1 MGGVRTRCAYFRE
14 EDTINSYKA
23 GISGD
28 DHSHRQ
34 GKLYVVGIGPGA
46 RDEMSQRALDALK
59 NSDTIVGYKLYI
71 SLIADIIKDKH
82 IIASTMRKEIDRV
95 KIAIQEAQ
103 LGKTVSIISS
113 GDPGVYGMAGLVLE
127 MACKENMDLPI
138 EIIPG
143 IPAANAAAAVL
154 GAPLMH
160 DYAVIS
166 LSDLL
171 TPWETIERRVKCAA
185 EADFV
190 IVLYNPMSSQRDWQ
204 IKKASE
210 IILRH
215 KLPNTPV
222 GIVKDVSREGE
233 TVILTTLDKMTTHP
247 IDMTTVIIIGNS
259 TTFVYRNYIVTKRG
273 YHV

>member
-1 MGGVRTRCAYFRE
+1 M
-14 EDTINSYKA
+14 
-23 GISGD
+23 
-28 DHSHRQ
+28 
-34 GKLYVVGIGPGA
+34 VGIGPGA
-46 RDEMSQRALDALK
+46 RNEMSQRALDALK

-71 SLIADIIKDKH
+71 DLVADIIKAKQ
-82 IIASTMRKEIDRV
+82 IIASTMRKEIERV
-95 KIAIQEAQ
+95 ELAIHEAQ
-103 LGKTVSIISS
+103 TGKTVCIISS
-113 GDPGVYGMAGLVLE
+113 GDPGVYGMAGLALE
-127 MACKENMDLPI
+127 MAHKENIDLPI

-171 TPWETIERRVKCAA
+171 TPWEIIERRVKSAA

-204 IKKASE
+204 LTKASE

-215 KLPNTPV
+215 KSPNTPV
-222 GIVKDVSREGE
+222 GIVKDVSRKAKLLFLQHL
-233 TVILTTLDKMTTHP
+233 IK
-247 IDMTTVIIIGNS
+247 
-259 TTFVYRNYIVTKRG
+259 
-273 YHV
+273 

>member
-1 MGGVRTRCAYFRE
+1 
-14 EDTINSYKA
+14 
-23 GISGD
+23 
-28 DHSHRQ
+28 
-34 GKLYVVGIGPGA
+34 VVGIGPGA
-46 RDEMSQRALDALK
+46 TNEMSRRALDVLK

-71 SLIADIIKDKH
+71 DLIADIVKDKQ
-82 IIASTMRKEIDRV
+82 IIASTMRKEIERV
-95 KIAIQEAQ
+95 ELAIHEAQ
-103 LGKTVSIISS
+103 TGKTVSIISS
-113 GDPGVYGMAGLVLE
+113 GDPGVYGMAGLALE
-127 MACKENMDLPI
+127 MAYKENIDLPI

-171 TPWETIERRVKCAA
+171 TPWEIIEKRVKYAA

-204 IKKASE
+204 LKKASD

-215 KLPNTPV
+215 KSPNTPV
-222 GIVKDVSREGE
+222 GIVKDVSREDE
-233 TVILTTLDKMTTHP
+233 SVIITTLDKMATHP
-247 IDMTTVIIIGNS
+247 IDMTTIIIIGNS
-259 TTFVYRNYIVTKRG
+259 TTFVYRNYMVTKRG
-273 YHV
+273 YNI

>member
-1 MGGVRTRCAYFRE
+1 M
-14 EDTINSYKA
+14 
-23 GISGD
+23 
-28 DHSHRQ
+28 
-34 GKLYVVGIGPGA
+34 VGIGPGA

-59 NSDTIVGYKLYI
+59 NSETIVGYNLYI
-71 SLIADIIKDKH
+71 DLIADVVKDKQ
-82 IIASTMRKEIDRV
+82 IIASTMRKEIERV
-95 KIAIQEAQ
+95 TLAIQEAQ

-127 MACKENMDLPI
+127 RTYKENIDLPI
-138 EIIPG
+138 EIVSG

-210 IILRH
+210 IMLQR
-215 KLPNTPV
+215 KSPNTPV
-222 GIVKDVSREGE
+222 GIVKEVSREGE
-233 TVILTTLDKMTTHP
+233 SVILTTLGKMITHP

-259 TTFVYRNYIVTKRG
+259 TTFVYRNYMVTRRG
-273 YHV
+273 YHVCYSKGNK

>member
-1 MGGVRTRCAYFRE
+1 
-14 EDTINSYKA
+14 
-23 GISGD
+23 
-28 DHSHRQ
+28 
-34 GKLYVVGIGPGA
+34 
-46 RDEMSQRALDALK
+46 MSQRALDALK

-71 SLIADIIKDKH
+71 DLIADIVKDKQ
-82 IIASTMRKEIDRV
+82 IIASTMRKEIERV
-95 KIAIQEAQ
+95 ELAIQEAQ
-103 LGKTVSIISS
+103 LGKIVSIISS
-113 GDPGVYGMAGLVLE
+113 GDPGVYGMAGLALE
-127 MACKENMDLPI
+127 IAYKENIDLPI

-171 TPWETIERRVKCAA
+171 TPWEIIEKRVKSAA
-185 EADFV
+185 EANFV

-204 IKKASE
+204 LTKASE

-215 KLPNTPV
+215 KSPNTPV

-233 TVILTTLDKMTTHP
+233 SVILTTLDKMTTHP
-247 IDMTTVIIIGNS
+247 IDMTTIIIIGNS
-259 TTFVYRNYIVTKRG
+259 TTFTYRNYMVTRRG

>member
-1 MGGVRTRCAYFRE
+1 M
-14 EDTINSYKA
+14 
-23 GISGD
+23 
-28 DHSHRQ
+28 
-34 GKLYVVGIGPGA
+34 VGIGPGA
-46 RDEMSQRALDALK
+46 RDGMSQKALDALK

-71 SLIADIIKDKH
+71 DLIADIVKDKEV
-82 IIASTMRKEIDRV
+82 IASAMRKEIERV
-95 KIAIQEAQ
+95 ALAIQEAQ
-103 LGKTVSIISS
+103 LGKIVSIISS
-113 GDPGVYGMAGLVLE
+113 GDPGVYGMAGLALE
-127 MACKENMDLPI
+127 LAYKENLDLPI

-171 TPWETIERRVKCAA
+171 TPWEIIEKRVKYAA

-204 IKKASE
+204 LAKASE

-215 KLPNTPV
+215 KSPNTPV
-222 GIVKDVSREGE
+222 GIVKDVSREDE
-233 TVILTTLDKMTTHP
+233 SVILTTLDKMTTYP
-247 IDMTTVIIIGNS
+247 IGMTTIIIIGNS
-259 TTFVYRNYIVTKRG
+259 TTFIYRNYMVTRRG
-273 YHV
+273 YHT